1 MVVETKTIKGQV
13 LALIRDEGPL
23 PRAEVAR
30 RLVLSPTTITRAVNE
45 LESQEVLA
53 EGAVF
58 SSTGAGRPAATLHI
72 RADSCLVGAVQIGIG
87 IVHLGIFNAQG
98 ERRAGSQFGY
108 AQDEGADAVLQR
120 IAEGIDALCLASGI
134 AKQRLRGIGVAVP
147 GPVDAAGRRMLVSIR
162 LDWGNVAMADKLEPA
177 TGLPV
182 KIEHNVRSMALAE
195 ARFGQGR
202 GLGSVAFVYLRSGL
216 GAGLIV
222 HGQPFSGGVHG
233 AIELGHLPVIEG
245 GAPCVCGG
253 RGCIETVVS
262 EEALKAT
269 LELLRIAPQPNALSA
284 LWAAAQHREDAAK
297 AVDAIVT
304 PLATGLNAMT
314 TLLNP
319 GLVLLGGA
327 LAEIPDAMFERIVQT
342 TWRGAFP
349 LIRESIRIERSR
361 LGLDAGLPG
370 AAAVA
375 FEQFFYV

>member
-1 MVVETKTIKGQV
+1 MLVEGRSIKGQV
-13 LALIRDEGPL
+13 LVLIRDEGPL
-23 PRAEVAR
+23 PRAEAAR
-30 RLVLSPTTITRAVNE
+30 RLALSPTTITRAVNE
-45 LESQEVLA
+45 LEAEEVLA
-53 EGAVF
+53 EGAMF
-58 SSTGAGRPAATLHI
+58 SSSGAGRPAATLHI
-72 RADSCLVGAVQIGIG
+72 LADRCLVAAVQIGVG

-98 ERRAGSQFGY
+98 ERRACSQFGY
-108 AQDEGADAVLQR
+108 SPDAGADSLLHR
-120 IAEGIDALCLASGI
+120 IAQGIDALCAASGI
-134 AKQRLRGIGVAVP
+134 DKKQLRGVGVAVP

-162 LDWGNVAMADKLEPA
+162 LKWSNLAIADALEA
-177 TGLPV
+177 AIRLPV
-182 KIEHNVRSMALAE
+182 KVEHNVRSMALAE

-233 AIELGHLPVIEG
+233 AIELGHLPVIRS

-253 RGCIETVVS
+253 RGCIETVLS
-262 EEALKAT
+262 EDALKAT
-269 LELLRIAPQPNALSA
+269 TTALRIKPQPNALSA
-284 LWAAAQHREDAAK
+284 LWVAAQHREDAAE

-304 PLATGLNAMT
+304 PLATGLNAIT

-319 GLVLLGGA
+319 SLVLLGGA

-375 FEQFFYV
+375 LDQFLYA

>member
-1 MVVETKTIKGQV
+1 MVLEGKSIKGQV

-30 RLVLSPTTITRAVNE
+30 RLALSPTTITRAVNE
-45 LESQEVLA
+45 LETEEVVA

-58 SSTGAGRPAATLHI
+58 SSSGAGRPAATLHI
-72 RADSCLVGAVQIGIG
+72 RADNCLVGAVQIGVG
-87 IVHLGIFNAQG
+87 IVHLGVFNAQG
-98 ERRAGSQFGY
+98 ERRAGSQFAY
-108 AQDEGADAVLQR
+108 APDAGAQAVLQR
-120 IAEGIDALCLASGI
+120 IAQGLHALCGDSGI
-134 AKQRLRGIGVAVP
+134 ARKRLRGVGVAVP

-162 LDWGNVAMADKLEPA
+162 LDWGNVAMADMLEE
-177 TGLPV
+177 TIGLPV

-216 GAGLIV
+216 GAGLV
-222 HGQPFSGGVHG
+222 VRGQPFSGGVHG
-233 AIELGHLPVIEG
+233 AIELGHLPVIDG
-245 GAPCVCGG
+245 GAACVCGG
-253 RGCIETVVS
+253 RGCIETVLS
-262 EEALKAT
+262 EDALKSAT
-269 LELLRIAPQPNALSA
+269 ARLRIEPQPNALSA
-284 LWAAAQHREDAAK
+284 LWTAAQRREDAAQ

-304 PLATGLNAMT
+304 PLATGLNAIS

-319 GLVLLGGA
+319 ELVLLGGA

-349 LIRESIRIERSR
+349 LIRQSIRIERSR

-370 AAAVA
+370 AATVA
-375 FEQFFYV
+375 LDQFLYA